1 MGKLQIQN
9 SWTSTSKVC
18 LWSRYIL
25 PSPQEQKL
33 ENVNIPIQKKQC
45 AKGQL
50 ISKRLFEI
58 INDNVNGPL
67 GTFFTVWK
75 FQMINLQFLIYYS
88 DSLPRWMLALL
99 PYPFLHGQYEGN
111 HPYLSKM
118 SHGVGQMQAVV
129 SSDFK
134 GSLDVDMQDS
144 QRAWTPD

>member
-1 MGKLQIQN
+1 MLLGCPKDEHFSDFHSSCQL
-9 SWTSTSKVC
+9 
-18 LWSRYIL
+18 
-25 PSPQEQKL
+25 
-33 ENVNIPIQKKQC
+33 
-45 AKGQL
+45 GL
-50 ISKRLFEI
+50 IS
-58 INDNVNGPL
+58 
-67 GTFFTVWK
+67 FFIVSK
-75 FQMINLQFLIYYS
+75 FQIINLQFLIYYS

-144 QRAWTPD
+144 